1 MVLNAFFFFCYLCT
15 FGEKDGLVFF
25 SLVSYKMGKEGEAV
39 LCLQAMLG
47 GKDIALRYRRPM
59 PRCTLQK

>member
-1 MVLNAFFFFCYLCT
+1 MPFFFFFFCYLCT
-15 FGEKDGLVFF
+15 FVEKGGLVFF
-25 SLVSYKMGKEGEAV
+25 SLVSYKMGKAGEAV
-39 LCLQAMLG
+39 QATLG